1 MEQVRSIDGEI
12 MVLCVNVQ
20 LSMFNAYIIVL
31 GNVQYNMET
40 WSESCT
46 YRHVIQRISYQS

>member
-31 GNVQYNMET
+31 GNVQCSM
-40 WSESCT
+40 
-46 YRHVIQRISYQS
+46 